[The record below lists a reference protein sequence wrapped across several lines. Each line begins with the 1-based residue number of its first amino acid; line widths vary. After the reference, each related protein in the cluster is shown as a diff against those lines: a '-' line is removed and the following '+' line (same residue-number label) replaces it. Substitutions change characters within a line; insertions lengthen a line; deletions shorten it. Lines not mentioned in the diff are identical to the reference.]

1 MPHRSDLYGRWA
13 QAMKRQGYFR
23 PGERVGVAVSGGPD
37 SVLLLEFVERWGREH
52 GLPVAVVHFNH
63 HLRGAESD
71 GDEDFVRELAAG
83 RHLEFLRGEADVAQA
98 ARARRRNLEATAR
111 ELRYRFFFSLLQRGQ
126 LHKLATGHTANDQA
140 ETVLLRL
147 LRGSGTR
154 GLGGIYPVLEGG
166 IVRPFLE
173 LTRAEIEA
181 ELARRGLRWRQD
193 STNLQTRFQRNRLRL
208 ELLPRLEKEY
218 NPEIARLLA
227 DLAGRARD
235 DEEVLEQLAHERALP
250 WRLREGA
257 REKIPLRPLAEFPPA
272 VARRVLRQMI
282 LSAGGSLR
290 GVTHRHIE
298 ALRRFALEAQSGHRL
313 ELAAGLAAGKEFDWV
328 FVEPP
333 PAASQ
338 AGYCYPVRVPGEV
351 AVPLLGATFRFK
363 IVGPEAPGKTY
374 NEAWRGGLDPRKFS
388 GELFLRNWRAGDVFC
403 PLGSRK
409 ARKLK
414 ELFGRRRIP
423 AGKRRNWPLLVS
435 GEEVVWVRGFPPAG
449 RVAAAADS
457 PQALVIEESAQ
468 PGG

>member
-1 MPHRSDLYGRWA
+1 MPHRSELYARWGR
-13 QAMKRQGYFR
+13 AMKREGYFH
-23 PGERVGVAVSGGPD
+23 PGERVGAAVSGGPD
-37 SVLLLEFVERWGREH
+37 SVLLLEFLERWGREH

-71 GDEDFVRELAAG
+71 GDEQFVRELAAS
-83 RHLEFLRGEADVAQA
+83 RRLEFLRGEADVAQA
-98 ARARRRNLEATAR
+98 ARASRRNLEATAR
-111 ELRYRFFFSLLQRGQ
+111 ELRYRFFFSLLRRGR

-181 ELARRGLRWRQD
+181 ELARRELRWRED
-193 STNLQTRFQRNRLRL
+193 STNRDTRFQRNRLRL

-218 NPEIARLLA
+218 NPEIARLLS

-235 DEEVLEQLAHERALP
+235 DEEVLEQAARERALP
-250 WRLREGA
+250 WRLREGQ

-298 ALRRFALEAQSGHRL
+298 ALRRFALEAQSGHQMTL
-313 ELAAGLAAGKEFDWV
+313 VGGLAAGKEFDWV
-328 FVEPP
+328 FVEP
-333 PAASQ
+333 AREASQ
-338 AGYCYPVRVPGEV
+338 AGYCFPVKVPGEV
-351 AVPLLGATFRFK
+351 AVPVLGAVFRLK
-363 IVGPEAPGKTY
+363 IVGAEPPGKTY
-374 NEAWRGGLDPRKFS
+374 NEAWRGGLDPQKLT
-388 GELFLRNWRAGDVFC
+388 GEICLRNWREGDVFC
-403 PLGSRK
+403 PLGSRR

-414 ELFGRRRIP
+414 EFFARQRIP
-423 AGKRRNWPLLVS
+423 AGERRNWPLLVN

-449 RVAAAADS
+449 RVAAQADT
-457 PQALVIEESAQ
+457 PQVLVVEESAE
-468 PGG
+468 PGR